1 MSDLAGMKKAVG
13 LFALLVAASTIAALA
28 GCGGPSQA
36 EALEEVKRTEE
47 KQKQTIEQAKKSG
60 RGGAIPMFDLDR

>member
-1 MSDLAGMKKAVG
+1 MKKAAG
-13 LFALLVAASTIAALA
+13 ALALAVAATVVALA

-36 EALEEVKRTEE
+36 DALEEVKRTEE
-47 KQKQTIEQAKKSG
+47 KQKQAIEDAKKSG